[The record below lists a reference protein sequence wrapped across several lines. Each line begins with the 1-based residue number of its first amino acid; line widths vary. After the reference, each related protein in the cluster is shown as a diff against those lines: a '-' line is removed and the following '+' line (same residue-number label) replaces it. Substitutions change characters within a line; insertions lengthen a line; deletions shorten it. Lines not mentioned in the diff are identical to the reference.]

1 MRVTEPIPPPLES
14 FDIEMPF
21 NVELLVGKV
30 EATLGGILR
39 KPSLKERGLAKQK
52 AARRKALAHPAGGV
66 ATEPAATG
74 VPKHSHDTPEEQL
87 AAEGGPGETIL
98 AGGGGRPAI

>member
-1 MRVTEPIPPPLES
+1 MA
-14 FDIEMPF
+14 F

-52 AARRKALAHPAGGV
+52 AARRKAMAHPA
-66 ATEPAATG
+66 TESAATG
-74 VPKHSHDTPEEQL
+74 VPQHSHNTPEEQL